1 MRCASC
7 QELRMKERLADTD
20 IGDMCCVIGSRR
32 NSNRPGTRKEG
43 FKRGKGIEKR
53 RRIGKAATEDPM

>member
-1 MRCASC
+1 
-7 QELRMKERLADTD
+7 MKERLADTD